1 MKLKQALAGITALA
15 AFSAA
20 HAQSANTFYV
30 TTGWFHFA
38 PQDSSDPLK
47 IDSVAGIPAGST
59 VPGSG
64 ASVGTADTL
73 GLSVGYFITDHF
85 AAETELGIP
94 PKFDL
99 SGSGTLSSFGKVGE
113 ARLWAPALLFK
124 YYFNKPDAKF
134 RPYVGVGAT
143 YTWFSGAR
151 ITNGGLTQAI
161 GLQGTAPLAGLGLLP
176 SASPGVST
184 SVTTTNSWAP
194 VFNLGFN
201 YNFTKHWFAGFSLS
215 YVPVNVTAK
224 LDTTTAIGVHVKSEA
239 KIHLNPLVTYLKV
252 GYAF

>member
-1 MKLKQALAGITALA
+1 MKLKQALIGIAALA

-47 IDSVAGIPAGST
+47 IDSVAGFPVNSAQAGT
-59 VPGSG
+59 G
-64 ASVGTADTL
+64 ASVGSADTL
-73 GLSVGYFITDHF
+73 GLSFGYFVTDHF
-85 AAETELGIP
+85 AVESELGIP

-99 SGSGTLSSFGKVGE
+99 SGSGSLSPLGKIGE

-124 YYFNKPDAKF
+124 YYFNKPDSKF

-143 YTWFSGAR
+143 YTWFTGGT
-151 ITNGGLTQAI
+151 ITNNALTQNIGLLGTGGLAAHGVPI
-161 GLQGTAPLAGLGLLP
+161 PVG
-176 SASPGVST
+176 PGVST

-194 VFNLGFN
+194 VFNAGFN

-215 YVPVNVTAK
+215 YVPVSVTAK
-224 LDTTTAIGVHVKSEA
+224 LDTVTASNIHVKSEA

>member
-47 IDSVAGIPAGST
+47 IDSVAGIPQGVS

-64 ASVGTADTL
+64 ASVSSADTL
-73 GLSVGYFITDHF
+73 GLSLGYFITDHI

-113 ARLWAPALLFK
+113 ARLWAPALLLK
-124 YYFNKPDAKF
+124 YYFNKADSKF
-134 RPYVGVGAT
+134 RPYLGIGAT
-143 YTWFSGAR
+143 YTWFTDAK
-151 ITNGGLTQAI
+151 ITNGGLTQFI
-161 GLQGTAPLAGLGLLP
+161 GNQTIGF
-176 SASPGVST
+176 PGSST
-184 SVTTTNSWAP
+184 SVSTTSSWAP
-194 VFNLGFN
+194 VFNAGFN

-224 LDTTTAIGVHVKSEA
+224 LDTTTVVGVHVKSEA